1 MLNLIVFR
9 IYFNLKLFIDSIDKN
24 SFFLSVT
31 ERLKTLDSVSHDTQ
45 CNQSSTTVSNSNPSL
60 TFYSSPYHQYFD
72 RFFFKCNQMI
82 AKFKE
87 FPHLITYRNQ
97 NKDKINT

>member
-1 MLNLIVFR
+1 MNLIVFR
-9 IYFNLKLFIDSIDKN
+9 IYFNLRLFIDSIDKN
-24 SFFLSVT
+24 SFFSLVT

-60 TFYSSPYHQYFD
+60 TFYSSPYYQYFD
-72 RFFFKCNQMI
+72 RFFLKYNQMI

>member
-1 MLNLIVFR
+1 MTNLIVFR
-9 IYFNLKLFIDSIDKN
+9 IYFNLTIFIDSIDKN
-24 SFFLSVT
+24 SFFLPVT
-31 ERLKTLDSVSHDTQ
+31 ERLKTLDSVLHDTQ

-60 TFYSSPYHQYFD
+60 TFLVHTTNILTD
-72 RFFFKCNQMI
+72 FFFKCNQMI